1 LLLHGSGQGSIPP
14 PSEIDIVTAIVAN
27 NTSLKKVV
35 LISTFDSSDCILK
48 VIECCP
54 DIMVLSFHNVDGSL
68 VLKRSDIEAIATLPL
83 LKVLFVDCAMEEMA
97 IDGLGGV
104 KDSQFSRLVEVLPLP
119 SLALS
124 SHLLEEALKVADFDE
139 STC

>member
-1 LLLHGSGQGSIPP
+1 
-14 PSEIDIVTAIVAN
+14 
-27 NTSLKKVV
+27 
-35 LISTFDSSDCILK
+35 
-48 VIECCP
+48 
-54 DIMVLSFHNVDGSL
+54 MVLSFHNVDGSL